1 MDACVVSDYAKGVV
15 GESFCRWLIGEA
27 VKCNKPVVVDPKSRD
42 LARYRGAT
50 VVTPNLK
57 ETAAAAGEPI
67 ETSGDLARAVNLIL
81 PKIAPSAL
89 LVTRGEEG
97 MSLFE
102 PHQPPRHLPALRN
115 EVADVTGAG
124 DTVVGVLA
132 IALGLGLTLFDA
144 ASIANLAAG
153 IAVGH
158 PGTWAVQREE
168 LLDLLSPIPVAS
180 SPIKVGSG

>member
-1 MDACVVSDYAKGVV
+1 M
-15 GESFCRWLIGEA
+15 
-27 VKCNKPVVVDPKSRD
+27 
-42 LARYRGAT
+42 
-50 VVTPNLK
+50 
-57 ETAAAAGEPI
+57 
-67 ETSGDLARAVNLIL
+67 IL

-102 PHQPPRHLPALRN
+102 QHQAARHLPALRN

-132 IALGLGLTLFDA
+132 IALGLGFSLLDA
-144 ASIANLAAG
+144 AGVANVAAG

-168 LLDLLSPIPVAS
+168 LMEIAPRPLALPV
-180 SPIKVGSG
+180 